1 MPRKKMRRTKNQKRK
16 ISLDDDEN
24 ISHSE
29 SSTNKNNQSDSW
41 ECPVSVKKNLIPNPT
56 TTFNR
61 RGTLR
66 SSTRLNKTGTSS
78 LRRSSRRHS
87 SAPVDIQQHDDTSKS
102 NTINSAHQVSE
113 GLECPVSAKKNLI
126 PNSRTTFNR
135 HRTLRSSTRLS
146 ETGTAS
152 RRRTLKRHTSAP
164 DEIQQLDDTS
174 NTMNSAHQVS
184 EGSDQVEIQSPS
196 RYLVSVA
203 YPHTIEPEFGHKEAE
218 NVENSTLAEP
228 NMMEEVGEAEPNKM
242 EEVGEADEP
251 NNMMDEVGEA
261 DEPNNMIEEV
271 GESEPNT
278 MEEAVEAEPNTI
290 QEEGDGEAEKPFS
303 IHAGKKTFELGEA
316 GISLSNHS
324 NELAGQN
331 TFVTVEPHL
340 GHNEAEIVGNSTIG
354 IPEKVGQLGESE
366 MPLADHTNQ
375 RDGKNTCEA
384 QEIQASNKFEKIIN
398 KNHRKSI
405 SRAGCT
411 FPSFSLKLTEVVGMV
426 QNEDGVDSE
435 IQSQPED
442 TVNGY
447 QVKPE
452 FMPILRNII
461 NKHGDIAKNCLAK
474 SVKYRS
480 KLLEL
485 ICEIISEFEMK
496 NISKIKESV
505 LKSKIDLVDEIKN
518 MKVEVEWLRRR
529 LAEVD
534 DARDILKQFAMLKEK
549 TDNNRKLIEDANSEL
564 LECEEQKKELLEK
577 LDAIR
582 DKETACKQ
590 RLAIA
595 TDDST
600 KISRTVRFAKSKVGR
615 FLNSSV
621 MDGLI

>member
-1 MPRKKMRRTKNQKRK
+1 MPRKKMRGTRNQKRK
-16 ISLDDDEN
+16 TRLDDDAN
-24 ISHSE
+24 VSHSE
-29 SSTNKNNQSDSW
+29 STTNMNKSESC
-41 ECPVSVKKNLIPNPT
+41 ECPVSAKQNLIPNWT

-61 RGTLR
+61 R
-66 SSTRLNKTGTSS
+66 
-78 LRRSSRRHS
+78 
-87 SAPVDIQQHDDTSKS
+87 
-102 NTINSAHQVSE
+102 
-113 GLECPVSAKKNLI
+113 
-126 PNSRTTFNR
+126 
-135 HRTLRSSTRLS
+135 RTLRSSTRLS

-152 RRRTLKRHTSAP
+152 RRRSLKRHTSAP
-164 DEIQQLDDTS
+164 DDIQQLDDTS

-184 EGSDQVEIQSPS
+184 EGSDQVEIQPPS

-203 YPHTIEPEFGHKEAE
+203 YPHTVEPELGHKEAE

-228 NMMEEVGEAEPNKM
+228 SMME
-242 EEVGEADEP
+242 
-251 NNMMDEVGEA
+251 EVGEA

-271 GESEPNT
+271 GEADEPDNMIEEVGEAEPNT
-278 MEEAVEAEPNTI
+278 MEEAVEAEPNTME
-290 QEEGDGEAEKPFS
+290 EEGDDEAEKSFS
-303 IHAGKKTFELGEA
+303 NHAGKKTFELG
-316 GISLSNHS
+316 
-324 NELAGQN
+324 
-331 TFVTVEPHL
+331 EPHL

-354 IPEKVGQLGESE
+354 IPEKVGQLGEAE

-375 RDGKNTCEA
+375 RDGQNTCEA
-384 QEIQASNKFEKIIN
+384 EEIQSSNKFEKIIN

-411 FPSFSLKLTEVVGMV
+411 FPTFSLKLTEVVGMV

-452 FMPILRNII
+452 YMPILRNII

-496 NISKIKESV
+496 NLSKIKESV

-534 DARDILKQFAMLKEK
+534 DARDILMQFAMLKEK
-549 TDNNRKLIEDANSEL
+549 TDDNRKLIEDAKSEL
-564 LECEEQKKELLEK
+564 VECEEQKKELLEK
-577 LDAIR
+577 LEAIR
-582 DKETACKQ
+582 DKETASKQ
-590 RLAIA
+590 RLASA
-595 TDDST
+595 ADDST
-600 KISRTVRFAKSKVGR
+600 RISRTVRFAKSKVGR

>member
-1 MPRKKMRRTKNQKRK
+1 MPRKKMRGTRNQKRK
-16 ISLDDDEN
+16 TRLDDDAN
-24 ISHSE
+24 VSHSE
-29 SSTNKNNQSDSW
+29 STTNMNKSESC
-41 ECPVSVKKNLIPNPT
+41 ECPVSAKQNLIPNWT

-61 RGTLR
+61 R
-66 SSTRLNKTGTSS
+66 
-78 LRRSSRRHS
+78 
-87 SAPVDIQQHDDTSKS
+87 
-102 NTINSAHQVSE
+102 
-113 GLECPVSAKKNLI
+113 
-126 PNSRTTFNR
+126 
-135 HRTLRSSTRLS
+135 RTLRSSTRLS

-152 RRRTLKRHTSAP
+152 RRRSLKRHTSAP
-164 DEIQQLDDTS
+164 DDIQQLDDTS

-184 EGSDQVEIQSPS
+184 EGSDQVEIQPPS

-203 YPHTIEPEFGHKEAE
+203 YPHTVEPELGHKEAE

-228 NMMEEVGEAEPNKM
+228 SMME
-242 EEVGEADEP
+242 
-251 NNMMDEVGEA
+251 EVGEA

-271 GESEPNT
+271 GEADEPDNMIEEVGEAEPNT
-278 MEEAVEAEPNTI
+278 MEEAVEAEPNTME
-290 QEEGDGEAEKPFS
+290 EEGDDEAEKSFS
-303 IHAGKKTFELGEA
+303 NHAGKKTFELGEA

-331 TFVTVEPHL
+331 TFVTGEPHL

-354 IPEKVGQLGESE
+354 IPEKVGQLGEAE

-375 RDGKNTCEA
+375 RDGQNTCEA
-384 QEIQASNKFEKIIN
+384 EEIQSSNKFEKIIN

-411 FPSFSLKLTEVVGMV
+411 FPTFSLKLTEVVGMV

-452 FMPILRNII
+452 YMPILRNII

-496 NISKIKESV
+496 NLSKIKESV

-518 MKVEVEWLRRR
+518 MKVEVEWLHRR

-534 DARDILKQFAMLKEK
+534 DARDILMQFAMLKEK
-549 TDNNRKLIEDANSEL
+549 TDDNRNLIEDAKSEL
-564 LECEEQKKELLEK
+564 VECEEQKKELLQK
-577 LDAIR
+577 LEAIR

-590 RLAIA
+590 RLASA